1 MRRRPARPGCLPPSY
16 DPRVRSHWFERRPR
30 SNDRGPRSPG
40 RAAAEP
46 AAALRR
52 PARRP
57 APAPQPYGA
66 PPGPYGRPGAGPY
79 PGPPPHPAYGGPA
92 APYPGV
98 PGQRPVNGLAIA
110 ALVVGLVCCIPP
122 LGLVFGIIALA
133 QIRRSGQ
140 RGKGMAVAG
149 IALSAVST
157 LLTVAFVATGAAGE
171 FARGF
176 RDGLDAAASS
186 PFDLAEGDCFDIP
199 GKEVPEE
206 SEAFSVPTVDCARP
220 HDAEV
225 TGSYRLEDEGGYPGS
240 AADEREM
247 ERRCHLMSEEYVP
260 DPDALAPH
268 IANFYYLP
276 TRESWALG
284 DRTVTCA
291 LAATEGRLT
300 GSLKDGAGTEDG
312 APGAGTGV

>member
-1 MRRRPARPGCLPPSY
+1 M
-16 DPRVRSHWFERRPR
+16 D
-30 SNDRGPRSPG
+30 
-40 RAAAEP
+40 P
-46 AAALRR
+46 AAQNGQ
-52 PARRP
+52 PP
-57 APAPQPYGA
+57 NPQQPYGA
-66 PPGPYGRPGAGPY
+66 PPGAQPPAPQPYGTPPAPFGQPGAGPY
-79 PGPPPHPAYGGPA
+79 AGHPPPPAYGAPST
-92 APYPGV
+92 PYPGV
-98 PGQRPVNGLAIA
+98 PGQRPVNGLAVA

-171 FARGF
+171 FMRGV

-247 ERRCHLMSEEYVP
+247 EGRCHLMSEEYVP

-276 TRESWALG
+276 TRESWSLG

-291 LAATEGRLT
+291 LAATEGTLT

-312 APGAGTGV
+312 ASGGGTGV